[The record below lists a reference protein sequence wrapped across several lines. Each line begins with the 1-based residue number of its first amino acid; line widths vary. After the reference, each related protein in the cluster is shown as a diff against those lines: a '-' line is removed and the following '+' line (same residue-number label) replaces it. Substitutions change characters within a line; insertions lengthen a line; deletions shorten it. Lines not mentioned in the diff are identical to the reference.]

1 MIILSKITSSKI
13 SDLIW
18 AMSTYLYWLEC
29 VCEVLW
35 PQTHFL
41 PPVRAIFDSAFWH
54 WTITLKGGCPSCV
67 TLDLQAVLCELE
79 IWLHAVLYGLLCT
92 HLTTVFLSSL
102 SPWGSWYSKSRQIFV
117 SKLSYYFCLAPR
129 RFVFE
134 KLQAVMQCLSTIAT
148 GKKLG
153 CCPHTEVANCKSA
166 SLYYESERE
175 LGACFLSHAWRRQ
188 SAS

>member
-92 HLTTVFLSSL
+92 QWLQS
-102 SPWGSWYSKSRQIFV
+102 
-117 SKLSYYFCLAPR
+117 FCLPYHPGDPGIAKAGRYLFPSSAIISASH
-129 RFVFE
+129 
-134 KLQAVMQCLSTIAT
+134 LGALCLR
-148 GKKLG
+148 
-153 CCPHTEVANCKSA
+153 NCKLLCNVCLLLQLA
-166 SLYYESERE
+166 KN
-175 LGACFLSHAWRRQ
+175 
-188 SAS
+188 

>member
-1 MIILSKITSSKI
+1 MSSEHI
-13 SDLIW
+13 PLLFG
-18 AMSTYLYWLEC
+18 MC
-29 VCEVLW
+29 LW
-35 PQTHFL
+35 GVVATNPFFT
-41 PPVRAIFDSAFWH
+41 
-54 WTITLKGGCPSCV
+54 TCPSNLWLSIL
-67 TLDLQAVLCELE
+67 TLNNNPKRRMSFLCYAWPASSSL
-79 IWLHAVLYGLLCT
+79 WTWNMTACSALWSSVHSM
-92 HLTTVFLSSL
+92 TTVFLSSL

-166 SLYYESERE
+166 SLYYGFERE
-175 LGACFLSHAWRRQ
+175 RAWRMLFKPCMTTTKCKLNCYVTLSSFQ
-188 SAS
+188 VYT